1 MSLDRTGHRR
11 LSGGRLHSAGYDART
26 QRLEIVFSDHSA
38 RVYKG
43 VPDEVW
49 RRLLSAPSAG
59 SYFDDRIAEEY
70 PKGFHPSDAMPE
82 DPSLLISVAAAIHRK
97 GGNPNYRTLGNLRS
111 PARETERTVRRRGS
125 AHRTGA

>member
-70 PKGFHPSDAMPE
+70 PNEPAGAGTQDQARARLDDLF
-82 DPSLLISVAAAIHRK
+82 
-97 GGNPNYRTLGNLRS
+97 GGAGND
-111 PARETERTVRRRGS
+111 
-125 AHRTGA
+125 GASR